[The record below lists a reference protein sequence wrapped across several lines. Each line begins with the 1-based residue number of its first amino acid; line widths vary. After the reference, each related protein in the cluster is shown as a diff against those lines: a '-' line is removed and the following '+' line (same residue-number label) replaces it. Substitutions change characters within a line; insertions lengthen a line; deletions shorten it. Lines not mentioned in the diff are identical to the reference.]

1 VNTPVVVAAF
11 RLSDEAARA
20 QRALQQ
26 EGIAGEAGPRAEG
39 IERMCADAF
48 DSGFDVVVNAADAE
62 RAIAVLRRLWPD
74 EAEPLVEVRCGAC
87 RSSDVARLPRL
98 RIFLL
103 AALLMVVGSIVFGER
118 NLFLLLTAIIA
129 GLLLLTPRWRC
140 RACGE
145 RWR

>member
-1 VNTPVVVAAF
+1 MNTPVVVAAF
-11 RLSDEAARA
+11 RLSDEAEAA
-20 QRALQQ
+20 QSALRQ
-26 EGIAGEAGPRAEG
+26 EGIASEAGPRTAG

-48 DSGFDVVVNAADAE
+48 DSGFDVVVDEAEAE
-62 RAIAVLRRLWPD
+62 RAIALLRRLWPD
-74 EAEPLVEVRCGAC
+74 EAEPPVEVRCPAC
-87 RSSDVARLPRL
+87 RSSDVTRLPRL

-103 AALLMVVGSIVFGER
+103 AAMLMVAGSIVFGER
-118 NLFLLLTAIIA
+118 DLFLLLTAIIA